1 MIDGTPAKHARTGE
15 FRMSRVS
22 IPDRDQLPL
31 DERRFY
37 DAVLAMRRSPI
48 SGPFIVLLNSSPDLA
63 ARFAQLGHY
72 FHSRGQADESILA
85 MRVRTF
91 MAMIGSRAL
100 DAPYEWSAW
109 VGWAIDAGVP
119 QETVDA
125 IRDRKP
131 LDALTAE
138 DSLVLEFCAQ
148 LVGGDHHVSNAVFA
162 QAREH
167 FGVQALVELVG
178 TLGYFAMIAYPLNA
192 FEMEM
197 TAAQKAKR
205 KPFEALRYDSQPKE
219 SLSVAPTGPLQ
230 MSPRTKAGSAR
241 LPLVTEH
248 EDLPPPLQHF
258 FDRIVRNRGRVDAPY
273 QVLLNS
279 PDFAER
285 VAYVASYFLYES
297 PLAAVPKALTWLV
310 TAREFDCAYAWQAA
324 RVLARKAGVE
334 QRSIDALGNR
344 DVPSSLNPEQRAL
357 CNFCHQLLRGNHHV
371 NDATYQAVLEWLGLK
386 AVVQV
391 AATLGYVAMMS
402 IIANAF
408 ELDVPSEN
416 PELVL

>member
-1 MIDGTPAKHARTGE
+1 MG
-15 FRMSRVS
+15 RVS
-22 IPDRDQLPL
+22 MVERDQLAL

-72 FHSRGQADESILA
+72 FHARGQADESILA

-109 VGWAIDAGVP
+109 VGWAIEAGVP
-119 QETVDA
+119 QKTVD
-125 IRDRKP
+125 
-131 LDALTAE
+131 AE
-138 DSLVLEFCAQ
+138 DSLILEFCSQ
-148 LVGGDHHVSNAVFA
+148 LAGGNHHVSDAVFA
-162 QAREH
+162 RALEH

-205 KPFEALRYDSQPKE
+205 KPFEPLRYDAHPKQPPG
-219 SLSVAPTGPLQ
+219 VATRGPLQ
-230 MSPRTKAGSAR
+230 MAHQSNAGPSR
-241 LPLVTEH
+241 LPLVTQHSE
-248 EDLPPPLQHF
+248 LPALLQHF
-258 FDRIVRNRGRVDAPY
+258 FDRIIRTRGRVDAPY

-279 PDFAER
+279 PDLAER
-285 VAYVASYFLYES
+285 VAYVSNYFLYES

-310 TAREFDCAYAWQAA
+310 TAREFDSGYAWQAA
-324 RVLARKAGVE
+324 CVLARKAGIEQETIDVLGNLDPPSRLSSE
-334 QRSIDALGNR
+334 QR
-344 DVPSSLNPEQRAL
+344 VL
-357 CNFCHQLLRGNHHV
+357 CDFCHQLLRGNHHV
-371 NDATYQAVLEWLGLK
+371 NDATYHAAVDWLGVK

-402 IIANAF
+402 IITNAF
-408 ELDVPSEN
+408 ALDAPNAN